1 MEKEIWK
8 PIGVFKGVDLTAY
21 YQASN
26 MGRIKRLAR
35 IDNTGCFI
43 PEKILDRNPN
53 KYGDIFVTFSFDGKV
68 ICGTASQFIMNTF
81 HPDHDPAKNRI
92 RHIDG
97 NKANN
102 RLDNLEWATQKEIC
116 TQGTFTEKQ
125 AQVLR
130 EKVTPVVQLDLNGN
144 LVAEY
149 RLRDD
154 IRNAGFTSE
163 SIIGVINKKK
173 YYRKGFIWMYKPD
186 YENSTIKDIKAIAKA
201 VTDRENKRRRD
212 IGKANR
218 RPVLQL
224 DMDGNLIAEYESLT
238 KAAKAVGCTKQ
249 AISLCLVEP
258 LKYVSCVGYMW
269 RYKK

>member
-1 MEKEIWK
+1 MIEVWK
-8 PIGVFKGVDLTAY
+8 SIGVFKGVNLTGY
-21 YQASN
+21 YEASN

-35 IDNTGCFI
+35 IDNKNRFI
-43 PEKILDRNPN
+43 PEKVLDRNPN

-68 ICGTASQFIMNTF
+68 ICGTASQFIMNAF
-81 HPDHDPAKNRI
+81 HPEHDPEKNRI

-97 NKANN
+97 NKLNN
-102 RLDNLEWATQKEIC
+102 RLDNLEWSTQKEIC

-125 AQVLR
+125 AQALK
-130 EKVTPVVQLDLNGN
+130 EKVTPVIQLDLNGN
-144 LVAEY
+144 FLAEY

-154 IRNAGFTSE
+154 IRNAGFISE
-163 SIIGVINKKK
+163 PIIDSINKKK
-173 YYRKGFIWMYKPD
+173 YFCKGYIWMYKPD

-201 VTDRENKRRRD
+201 VTDRENKRRQD
-212 IGKANR
+212 IGKSNR
-218 RPVLQL
+218 KPVLQL

-258 LKYVSCVGYMW
+258 QKHISCVGYIW